1 MDIVGKVLDFNKQL
15 KGKVIKILTA
25 KHIRKRLPIAH
36 A

>member
-1 MDIVGKVLDFNKQL
+1 MDIVGKVLHFNKQL

-25 KHIRKRLPIAH
+25 KQILQKLPIAH